1 MTQSLPKP
9 EAEVQSP
16 SQLPESKLPESQPPE
31 SKPPESKLPESKPPE
46 SQPPE
51 SKPPT
56 KGSRKTYLSIGLGVA
71 IAIAGLST
79 WYLLSRPKPKDL
91 QISGRI
97 EGYETDIG
105 AKVPG
110 RIAAIAVREGD
121 TVKAGQLIV
130 RLNDEEIQAQRRGL
144 QARLSATQQPVR
156 QARLQIQVVDAQ
168 IQEAQL
174 TLSQSQA
181 DRQGRV
187 FQAQSTVAVAAA
199 QLKQAQSQLK
209 LARIDRDRF
218 DGLAKAG
225 AVSKQRFDQAQTA
238 QETAQ
243 STVEAS
249 QKQVDAAR
257 GGLSLA
263 NTASFNPGIRNARL
277 AGLKQQRQQATSQ
290 LQAAQAEVKNAQA
303 AIGQIQAQIAYLNV
317 VSPIDGVV
325 TARSVEPG
333 AVVVSG
339 KTLLSIVNLKTVYL
353 RGYVPEGSIGK
364 VRVGQAAK
372 IFLDSSPDKPLTAT
386 VATIDPQ
393 ASFTPENIYF
403 KDDRVK
409 QVFGIKLKIDNP
421 AGFVKPGMPADATL
435 LTEQQP

>member
-1 MTQSLPKP
+1 MTQSPPRPQEQTVPSP
-9 EAEVQSP
+9 EKQS
-16 SQLPESKLPESQPPE
+16 SSQPPE
-31 SKPPESKLPESKPPE
+31 SKPPSKP
-46 SQPPE
+46 
-51 SKPPT
+51 
-56 KGSRKTYLSIGLGVA
+56 RKTYLLIGAGV
-71 IAIAGLST
+71 IVVTAGLAA
-79 WYLLSRPKPKDL
+79 WYLLSRPKTNEL

-121 TVKAGQLIV
+121 AVKAGQLIV

-144 QARLSATQQPVR
+144 QTRLTAAQQQER
-156 QARLQIQVVDAQ
+156 QARLQIQVVDTQ

-174 TLSQSQA
+174 TLEQSQ
-181 DRQGRV
+181 DDQQGRL
-187 FQAQSTVAVAAA
+187 FQAQSTVAVAEA

-209 LARIDRDRF
+209 LARVDRDRF
-218 DGLAKAG
+218 TQLVKDGAIPR
-225 AVSKQRFDQAQTA
+225 QRFDQAQTA
-238 QETAQ
+238 YETAQ
-243 STVEAS
+243 STVEAN

-257 GGLSLA
+257 GGLTLA
-263 NTASFNPGIRNARL
+263 KTSRFNPGIRNARL
-277 AGLKQQRQQATSQ
+277 VGLLQQRQQATAQ
-290 LQAAQAEVKNAQA
+290 LQSAQADVKNAQA
-303 AIGQIQAQIAYLNV
+303 AIEQIQAQIDYLNV

-339 KTLLSIVNLKTVYL
+339 KTLLSIVNLNTVYL

-372 IFLDSSPDKPLTAT
+372 IFLDSNPGQPLTAT
-386 VATIDPQ
+386 VAAIDPQ

-421 AGFVKPGMPADATL
+421 AGFVKPGMPADGEITL
-435 LTEQQP
+435 EPQ

>member
-1 MTQSLPKP
+1 MTQSPPKP
-9 EAEVQSP
+9 QKQTVPSPEEESP
-16 SQLPESKLPESQPPE
+16 SKPPE
-31 SKPPESKLPESKPPE
+31 SKPPSKR
-46 SQPPE
+46 
-51 SKPPT
+51 
-56 KGSRKTYLSIGLGVA
+56 SRKAYLFIGMGIV
-71 IAIAGLST
+71 IATAGLSA
-79 WYLLSRPKPKDL
+79 WYFLSRPKTNDL

-121 TVKAGQLIV
+121 AVKTGQLIV
-130 RLNDEEIQAQRRGL
+130 RLNDEEIQAQQRGL
-144 QARLSATQQPVR
+144 QARLTAVQQQEL
-156 QARLQIQVVDAQ
+156 QARLQIQIVDTQ

-174 TLSQSQA
+174 TLEQSQD

-187 FQAQSTVAVAAA
+187 FQAQSTVAVAEA
-199 QLKQAQSQLK
+199 QLKQAQSQLR
-209 LARIDRDRF
+209 LSRVDRDRF
-218 DGLAKAG
+218 AQLAKDG
-225 AVSKQRFDQAQTA
+225 AIPRQRFDQAETA
-238 QETAQ
+238 HETAQ
-243 STVEAS
+243 SVVEAS
-249 QKQVDAAR
+249 QKQVDAGR
-257 GGLSLA
+257 GGLALA
-263 NTASFNPGIRNARL
+263 KTSSFNPGIRNARL
-277 AGLKQQRQQATSQ
+277 AGLLQLRQQATAQ

-303 AIGQIQAQIAYLNV
+303 AIQQIQAQIAYLNV

-339 KTLLSIVNLKTVYL
+339 KTLLSIVNLNTVYL

-372 IFLDSSPDKPLTAT
+372 VFLDSNSSKPLTAT
-386 VATIDPQ
+386 VATIDSQ

-435 LTEQQP
+435 LTEEQP

>member
-1 MTQSLPKP
+1 MTQSPPKP
-9 EAEVQSP
+9 QEQTVPAPEEQS
-16 SQLPESKLPESQPPE
+16 SSQPPE
-31 SKPPESKLPESKPPE
+31 SKTPSKRY
-46 SQPPE
+46 
-51 SKPPT
+51 
-56 KGSRKTYLSIGLGVA
+56 RKRYLFVGTGVVLVT
-71 IAIAGLST
+71 AGLSA
-79 WYLLSRPKPKDL
+79 WYVLSRPKTNNL

-97 EGYETDIG
+97 EGYEADIG

-121 TVKAGQLIV
+121 AVKAGQLIV
-130 RLNDEEIQAQRRGL
+130 RLNDEEIQAQQRGL
-144 QARLSATQQPVR
+144 QARLTAAQQQER
-156 QARLQIQVVDAQ
+156 QARLQIQVVDTQ
-168 IQEAQL
+168 IEEAQL
-174 TLSQSQA
+174 TLEQSQG
-181 DRQGRV
+181 DQQGRI
-187 FQAQSTVAVAAA
+187 FQAQATVAAAEA
-199 QLKQAQSQLK
+199 QLKQAESQLK
-209 LARIDRDRF
+209 LARVDRDRF
-218 DGLAKAG
+218 AQLVQDGATPR
-225 AVSKQRFDQAQTA
+225 QRFDQAQTTY
-238 QETAQ
+238 ETAQ

-257 GGLSLA
+257 GGLALA
-263 NTASFNPGIRNARL
+263 KTSSFNPGIRNARL
-277 AGLKQQRQQATSQ
+277 AGLLQQQQQATAQ

-303 AIGQIQAQIAYLNV
+303 AIQQIQAQIAYLNI

-339 KTLLSIVNLKTVYL
+339 KTLLSIVNLNTVYL

-364 VRVGQAAK
+364 VRVGQAAQV
-372 IFLDSSPDKPLTAT
+372 FLDSNSGKPLTAT

-435 LTEQQP
+435 LTEQQS

>member
-1 MTQSLPKP
+1 MTQSPPKP
-9 EAEVQSP
+9 QEQTVPAPEEQS
-16 SQLPESKLPESQPPE
+16 SSQPPE
-31 SKPPESKLPESKPPE
+31 SKTPSKRY
-46 SQPPE
+46 
-51 SKPPT
+51 
-56 KGSRKTYLSIGLGVA
+56 RKRYLFVGTGVVLVT
-71 IAIAGLST
+71 AGLSA
-79 WYLLSRPKPKDL
+79 WYVLSRPKTNNL

-97 EGYETDIG
+97 EGYEADIG

-121 TVKAGQLIV
+121 AVKAGQLIV
-130 RLNDEEIQAQRRGL
+130 RLNDEEIQAQQRGL
-144 QARLSATQQPVR
+144 QARLTAAQQQER
-156 QARLQIQVVDAQ
+156 QARLQIQVVDTQ
-168 IQEAQL
+168 IEEAQL
-174 TLSQSQA
+174 TLEQSQG
-181 DRQGRV
+181 DQQGRI
-187 FQAQSTVAVAAA
+187 FQAQATVAAAEA
-199 QLKQAQSQLK
+199 QLKQAESQLK
-209 LARIDRDRF
+209 FARVDRDRF
-218 DGLAKAG
+218 AQLVQDGATPR
-225 AVSKQRFDQAQTA
+225 QRFDQAQTTY
-238 QETAQ
+238 ETAQ

-257 GGLSLA
+257 GGLALA
-263 NTASFNPGIRNARL
+263 KTSSFNPGIRNARL
-277 AGLKQQRQQATSQ
+277 AGLLQQQQQATAQ

-303 AIGQIQAQIAYLNV
+303 AIQQIQAQIAYLNI

-339 KTLLSIVNLKTVYL
+339 KTLLSIVNLNTVYL

-364 VRVGQAAK
+364 VRVGQAAQV
-372 IFLDSSPDKPLTAT
+372 FLDSNSGKPLTAT

-435 LTEQQP
+435 LTEQQS

>member
-1 MTQSLPKP
+1 MTQSPPKP
-9 EAEVQSP
+9 QEPQEQIFTSLEEQSP
-16 SQLPESKLPESQPPE
+16 SQPPE
-31 SKPPESKLPESKPPE
+31 SKPPESKPPSKR
-46 SQPPE
+46 
-51 SKPPT
+51 
-56 KGSRKTYLSIGLGVA
+56 RKTYLLIGVGVT
-71 IAIAGLST
+71 IATAGLLA
-79 WYLLSRPKPKDL
+79 WYFLSRPKTNDL

-121 TVKAGQLIV
+121 AVKAGQLIV
-130 RLNDEEIQAQRRGL
+130 RLNDEDIQAQRRGL
-144 QARLSATQQPVR
+144 QARLTAAQQQER
-156 QARLQIQVVDAQ
+156 QARLQIQVVDTQ

-174 TLSQSQA
+174 TLEQSQ
-181 DRQGRV
+181 DDQQGRT
-187 FQAQSTVAVAAA
+187 FQAQSTVAVAEA
-199 QLKQAQSQLK
+199 QLKQAQAQFK
-209 LARIDRDRF
+209 LTRVDRDRF
-218 DGLAKAG
+218 AQLVKDGATPR
-225 AVSKQRFDQAQTA
+225 QRFDQAQTA
-238 QETAQ
+238 YETAQ
-243 STVEAS
+243 ATVEAN
-249 QKQVDAAR
+249 QKQVAAAR
-257 GGLSLA
+257 GGLTLA
-263 NTASFNPGIRNARL
+263 KTSRFNPGIRNARL
-277 AGLKQQRQQATSQ
+277 AGLLQQRQQATAQ
-290 LQAAQAEVKNAQA
+290 LQVAQAEVKNAQA
-303 AIGQIQAQIAYLNV
+303 AIQQIQAQIVYLNV

-333 AVVVSG
+333 AVVASG
-339 KTLLSIVNLKTVYL
+339 KTLLSIVNLNTVYL

-372 IFLDSSPDKPLTAT
+372 IFLDSNPDQPLTAT

-435 LTEQQP
+435 LTEQPAEQQP